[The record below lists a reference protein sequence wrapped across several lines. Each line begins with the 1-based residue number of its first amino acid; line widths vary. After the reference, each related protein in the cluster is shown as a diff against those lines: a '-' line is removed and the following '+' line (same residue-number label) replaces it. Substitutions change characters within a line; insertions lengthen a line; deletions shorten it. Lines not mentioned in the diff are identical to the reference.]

1 MADVPVL
8 NAAADTGAAP
18 TKSKKWLI
26 LGVAACLVLTVGG
39 AAAWFLMGQNQGNGH
54 GKNGHGKQQEAAKA
68 KEPLAPPLYVAL
80 DPPFVVN
87 FEGEQ
92 LVRFLQIT
100 VQVMTRDPA
109 TVEVLKANDPVV
121 RNDLLMLF
129 ANQKYE
135 VVAARAG
142 KEKLRADA
150 LTAIRH
156 VVESGGG
163 KADHVEQVYFTSF
176 VMQ

>member
-8 NAAADTGAAP
+8 NAADGAAAEP
-18 TKSKKWLI
+18 KKGKKWLI
-26 LGVAACLVLTVGG
+26 IGIAAFVVLAGGG
-39 AAAWFLMGQNQGNGH
+39 AAAFFALGH
-54 GKNGHGKQQEAAKA
+54 NDPHRKVEAK
-68 KEPLAPPLYVAL
+68 KEPAKPPVYVAL

-92 LVRFLQIT
+92 LVRFLQVT
-100 VQVMTRDPA
+100 VQVLTREPETA
-109 TVEVLKANDPVV
+109 ELLKVNDPVV

-135 VVAARAG
+135 VVAQRDG
-142 KEKLRADA
+142 KENLRMDA
-150 LTAIRH
+150 LKTIRH
-156 VVESGGG
+156 IVETNGG
-163 KADHVEQVYFTSF
+163 KPGSIENVYFTSF